1 MEIKLEEGLISSA
14 LENAFNRA
22 IDSAMYSRDV
32 HNAIVE
38 SVSNGI
44 AADTIG
50 QAVLSAVNNIDK
62 SAITQAIALEMQR
75 CIVAGVAAVVED
87 AVVDIIAKMRSV
99 YTDTEKQRIRAE
111 LLKAKGEQK

>member
-1 MEIKLEEGLISSA
+1 MEIKLDEELVSSA
-14 LENAFNRA
+14 LENAFSRA

-50 QAVLSAVNNIDK
+50 QAVLSAVNSLDK

-75 CIVAGVAAVVED
+75 CIVAGVVAVVED
-87 AVVDIIAKMRSV
+87 AVVDIIAKMRGV
-99 YTDTEKQRIRAE
+99 YTDAEKKRIRAE
-111 LLKAKGEQK
+111 LQQTKKI